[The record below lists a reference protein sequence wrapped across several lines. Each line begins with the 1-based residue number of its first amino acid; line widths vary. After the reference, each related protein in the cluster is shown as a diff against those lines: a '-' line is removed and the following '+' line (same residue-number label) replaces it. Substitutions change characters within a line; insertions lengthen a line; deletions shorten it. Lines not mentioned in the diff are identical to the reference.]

1 MVAIKALIGGKKK
14 HHHKKRTL
22 TKKSVHKHKAPRSV
36 SVAKRF
42 CKPGDKKVSKDPL
55 HKCSKVLKSGP
66 HKGHCKVV
74 LSAKGRKIRAQQLAR
89 KTKSKK
95 KTKK

>member
-1 MVAIKALIGGKKK
+1 MVAIKSLFGGKK

-22 TKKSVHKHKAPRSV
+22 TKKSVRKARKAPRSV

-42 CKPGDKKVSKDPL
+42 CKPGDQKVVRDPL

-74 LSAKGRKIRAQQLAR
+74 LSAQGRKVRAQQLAR
-89 KTKSKK
+89 KHASKK
-95 KTKK
+95 KKK

>member
-1 MVAIKALIGGKKK
+1 MVAVKSLIGGKK
-14 HHHKKRTL
+14 HHHKKRSL
-22 TKKSVHKHKAPRSV
+22 AKSSKRKAPRKLPRSV

-42 CKPGDKKVSKDPL
+42 CKPGDKEVAKDPL

-74 LSAKGRKIRAQQLAR
+74 LSAKGRKVRAQQLAR
-89 KTKSKK
+89 KAASKK
-95 KTKK
+95 KKK